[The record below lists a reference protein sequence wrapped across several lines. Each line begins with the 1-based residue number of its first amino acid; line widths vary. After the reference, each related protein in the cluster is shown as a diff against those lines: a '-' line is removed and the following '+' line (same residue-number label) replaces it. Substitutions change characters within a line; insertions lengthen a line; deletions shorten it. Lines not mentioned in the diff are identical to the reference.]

1 MSMLNERVSGR
12 VLWGKRKLQDAQ
24 NQTMQ
29 ATVLTHPCVM
39 RQSAGNELGLS
50 GRKEFVFWE
59 KGKEEKRREKER
71 KTWIN
76 MCILHA
82 SSEMFTC

>member
-1 MSMLNERVSGR
+1 M
-12 VLWGKRKLQDAQ
+12 GKRKLQDAQ

-39 RQSAGNELGLS
+39 RQSTGNELGLN

-59 KGKEEKRREKER
+59 KRKGKEKKRKG
-71 KTWIN
+71 KKN
-76 MCILHA
+76 MDKHVY
-82 SSEMFTC
+82 SSCQL